1 MNKFRKK
8 EIFIATL
15 IFIAVLIVFCIIL
28 AFILKKEPI
37 TNITIGGQNVA
48 IVNDGDGL
56 YEDKYIDDRYIFK
69 GSNPNNYVSFNG
81 ELWRI
86 VSVDKEGNIQIMRN
100 DLLDARAFDSKGVR
114 DVTSDDGGS
123 YCTDAD
129 DGCNAWTA
137 NKNIIGEPKYFVNGD
152 FSGEVKKDS
161 EMLTYLN
168 GEYLKSLKD
177 SDYIIN
183 QNWAIGGA
191 AGDASLKSQTY
202 TEQKSEW
209 NGKVGLITASDY
221 IKATTGKNCDSL
233 DSMNLNYASCKEK
246 NWMFKDGV
254 AWWTI
259 SPMDNASVQ
268 LWYVGEGGFIN
279 NDSASKLFAVRPVVY
294 LSNDILL
301 TGDGTI
307 NSPYIL
313 KS

>member
-1 MNKFRKK
+1 MKLNDKK
-8 EIFIATL
+8 KIIVISIFVIVMI
-15 IFIAVLIVFCIIL
+15 IFCTVV
-28 AFILKKEPI
+28 AFSLKKNTKTEVE
-37 TNITIGGQNVA
+37 IGGQTIDV
-48 IVNDGDGL
+48 IDKGDGL
-56 YEDKYIDDRYIFK
+56 YSDKYINDRYIYR
-69 GSNPNNYVSFNG
+69 GSNPNNYITFNG

-86 VSVDKEGNIQIMRN
+86 VSVDKDGNIQIMRN
-100 DLLDARAFDSKGVR
+100 DILDVKTFDSKGVR
-114 DVTSDDGGS
+114 DVNGTDGGS
-123 YCTDAD
+123 YCEDAD
-129 DGCNAWTA
+129 DGCNAWTI
-137 NKNIIGEPKYFVNGD
+137 NENIVGEPKNFVNGD

-161 EMLTYLN
+161 EMFTYLN

-183 QNWAIGGA
+183 HNWSIGGV

-202 TEQKSEW
+202 TEQMIEW

-221 IKATTGKNCDSL
+221 IKATTGNNCESL

-246 NWMFKDGV
+246 NWMFKEGT

-268 LWYVGEGGFIN
+268 LWYIGEAGFIN
-279 NDSASKLFAVRPVVY
+279 NDSASKEFGVRPVVY
-294 LSNDILL
+294 LSDDILL